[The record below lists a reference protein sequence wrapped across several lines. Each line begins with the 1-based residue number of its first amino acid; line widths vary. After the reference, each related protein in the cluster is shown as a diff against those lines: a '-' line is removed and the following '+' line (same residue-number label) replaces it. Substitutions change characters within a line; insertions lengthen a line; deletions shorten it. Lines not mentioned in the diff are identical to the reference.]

1 MQTPTPQLVDLSMES
16 KETLELYGIGGNVF
30 EKHGRACL
38 LGRKL
43 SESGV
48 RFVQF

>member
-1 MQTPTPQLVDLSMES
+1 MPQLVDLSKES
-16 KETLELYGIGGNVF
+16 TQTLELYGIGGKVSD
-30 EKHGRACL
+30 KHGRACL
-38 LGRKL
+38 SGRKL